1 MGFVAEIDSKAE
13 EAAKASEGDG
23 TYAPL
28 PAGKYQ
34 VTIAKV
40 KGVESFAKQ
49 GVNANKRVVNIG
61 FQIVPESP
69 TGKGRYLWDRVP
81 LFSRFGPSDKHPD
94 GAPAK
99 AYFDFWEKFIGLDR
113 ETVLSGQLPDNI
125 GGRRGTITISAPIPP
140 DEYNPLG
147 SNEVSF
153 YDKEGDVAVTPVRTP
168 GVSVA
173 PWLDENDNLRPEFGQ
188 AATAATV
195 ASTPTVDPYAAAAA
209 ATQATQAPAAA
220 PVNDPWAPS
229 AADVAYSQQTQ

>member
-1 MGFVAEIDSKAE
+1 MGFVAEIDNKAE

-23 TYAPL
+23 NYAPL

-40 KGVESFAKQ
+40 KGVADF
-49 GVNANKRVVNIG
+49 GGNGGNKNKKVVNLG

-69 TGKGRYLWDRVP
+69 TGKGRFLWDRVP
-81 LFSRFGPSDKHPD
+81 LFSRYAPSDKHPD

-113 ETVLSGQLPDNI
+113 EVVLSGNLPDNI

-140 DEYNPLG
+140 DQYNPLG

-153 YDKEGDVAVTPVRTP
+153 YDKEGDVAATPVRAP
-168 GVSVA
+168 GVPLA
-173 PWLDENDNLRPEFGQ
+173 PWLDEHDNLRPEFGQ

-195 ASTPTVDPYAAAAA
+195 ASTPPVDPYAAAAGAQA
-209 ATQATQAPAAA
+209 AAPAAA

-229 AADVAYSQQTQ
+229 AADVAYAQQPQ